1 MRFAREGASVA
12 ISDIGQDIATVP
24 FGLSAD
30 QDLAETAR
38 LCEAE
43 GARVLAD
50 RVDVRD
56 LAQVQAFADRTLT
69 EFGKIDALVANAGIF
84 SFGRLSSR
92 GGPSSPDA
100 RRQRQGRLAR
110 HPGGRPEHGR
120 SVVTAGASSSA
131 RAPR

>member
-1 MRFAREGASVA
+1 MGRPSGTALEQGAEMTRRFEGKSVFITGAGRGQGRSHAVRFAREGASVA

-69 EFGKIDALVANAGIF
+69 EFG
-84 SFGRLSSR
+84 
-92 GGPSSPDA
+92 
-100 RRQRQGRLAR
+100 
-110 HPGGRPEHGR
+110 
-120 SVVTAGASSSA
+120 
-131 RAPR
+131 